1 MKRLVA
7 AAAFAAFATSAAPN
21 ADAAD
26 PNICVEGAYPPFSE
40 MNAEGKVVGFDIDIA
55 NALCGQMG
63 KSCEMVQSEWDGII
77 PALLE
82 RKCDAI
88 IASMSIT
95 EDLQLR
101 IYRSGLTIRP
111 HILVGLC
118 VALGLGSWFVGSLI
132 FPNPVIAIALLGVG
146 LLPWLYVLRLA
157 RRRKALFEEQ
167 FLEALEL
174 MTRALRAGH
183 SLSLAFQMVGE
194 ELTDPVA
201 AEFAY
206 MSEEIKLGQEVRTAL
221 ANLAYRVD
229 GSDLPFFITAVLIQ
243 RETGG
248 NLAEILEKLNYVIRE
263 RFKLYGKVRS
273 MTAIGRMSAN
283 LLAAWPPGIVLALA
297 ASNIDYVS
305 PLWTTPTGHML
316 SWIAALLVLV
326 GYVVCRR
333 LAIIKV

>member
-1 MKRLVA
+1 MTTVLSVLVFLATLLAIEGLRVVLEERRGAERASVRRRVRYLETGLRAPQKEPEESVLRGGTRRSLLQRLLDQLPGV
-7 AAAFAAFATSAAPN
+7 
-21 ADAAD
+21 
-26 PNICVEGAYPPFSE
+26 
-40 MNAEGKVVGFDIDIA
+40 
-55 NALCGQMG
+55 
-63 KSCEMVQSEWDGII
+63 
-77 PALLE
+77 
-82 RKCDAI
+82 
-88 IASMSIT
+88 

-111 HILVGLC
+111 HILVGLS
-118 VALGLGSWFVGSLI
+118 VALGLASWFVGSLV
-132 FPNPVIAIALLGVG
+132 FPSPVFAVALLGVG

-157 RRRKALFEEQ
+157 RRRNALFEEQ

-183 SLSLAFQMVGE
+183 SLLLAFQMVGE
-194 ELTDPVA
+194 ELADPVGM
-201 AEFAY
+201 EFAY
-206 MSEEIKLGQEVRTAL
+206 MSEEIKLGQDVRSAL

-229 GSDLPFFITAVLIQ
+229 APDLPFFITAVLIQ

>member
-1 MKRLVA
+1 MVTVLSVLVFLATLLAIEGLRVVLEEQRGPERASVRRRVRYLETGFRAPQAKAEESVLRGGARRSLLQRLLDQLPGV
-7 AAAFAAFATSAAPN
+7 
-21 ADAAD
+21 
-26 PNICVEGAYPPFSE
+26 
-40 MNAEGKVVGFDIDIA
+40 
-55 NALCGQMG
+55 
-63 KSCEMVQSEWDGII
+63 
-77 PALLE
+77 
-82 RKCDAI
+82 
-88 IASMSIT
+88 

-118 VALGLGSWFVGSLI
+118 VALGLGSWFVGSLV

-157 RRRKALFEEQ
+157 SRRKALFEEQ

-183 SLSLAFQMVGE
+183 SLSLAFQMVGQ
-194 ELTDPVA
+194 ELPDPVG

-206 MSEEIKLGQEVRTAL
+206 MSEEIKLGQEVRSAL